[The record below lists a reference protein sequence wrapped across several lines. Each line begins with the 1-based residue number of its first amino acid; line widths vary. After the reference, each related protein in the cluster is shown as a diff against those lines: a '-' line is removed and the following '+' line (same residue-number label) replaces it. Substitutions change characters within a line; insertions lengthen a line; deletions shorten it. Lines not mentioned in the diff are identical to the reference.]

1 MRSTSISNRWTKRPI
16 VMLLVVFVWSGFIAS
31 ALVVSS
37 NDIDVDIEDEDEEE
51 MDPDVVIRPYSIVE
65 VGVPQ
70 NLAKIFGK
78 SDDNDIHNFSLD
90 VIENKILET
99 ETYFQTQVRDV
110 LSPDQVRRCQD
121 YHERCLV
128 WTLQG
133 GCKNDDEFME
143 KNCAASCQVCDTV
156 LPDEDLC
163 YYLENGPDIWQP
175 GDLDRMFRRI
185 VQQVQDL
192 SDNKRRV
199 EILSSPD
206 STNITTEEGRTEP
219 GPWILVIDNFLNVAE
234 MERLI
239 ELGEIQGYKR
249 SVLHETGVKE
259 SYRNSVNS
267 WCYQDGCGQDPVAK
281 TVLQRIYDLT
291 EIPEDYSED
300 MQMLYYQPGQYYKV
314 HHDYLD
320 LDEEATEQR
329 GNRIL
334 TVFLYL
340 NDVKEG
346 GETTFPE
353 LDVTVVPKPGM
364 ALIWPNVLDSDP
376 YAIDWNTEHEANQV
390 IRGEKY
396 GANVW
401 FHLKPTRKEYSKF
414 RCCKRK
420 RTYLENGPDAW
431 EPGDLDSTFERI
443 VQDPY
448 FKTTYNLRLL
458 SAPQSYQYH
467 GDDTTMAGPW
477 VITLDDFVTPEEAS
491 RLVELGALKG
501 YVQSTSD
508 SDTEEDYADD
518 DEDALR
524 TPTVSW
530 CEKKCMK
537 DSLVKDLFA
546 RIYNLT
552 QFDSDYT
559 EKMQLLKYDVGQFHK
574 ARTDYNMD
582 LDEETE
588 NQLGNSILTLFL
600 YLSDVE
606 EGGQTLFPELN
617 LQVSPKLGRVLI
629 WPSVLNDDPAEMDSL
644 AMHESLPVVQGT
656 KFGANVWFRLKPFSR
671 AYKRFTCDD
680 GDESYDGVVDE
691 DDEKQVDGFE
701 DEF

>member
-31 ALVVSS
+31 AVVSS
-37 NDIDVDIEDEDEEE
+37 DDVDVDIEEET
-51 MDPDVVIRPYSIVE
+51 DPDYVLIRPYSISE

-70 NLAKIFGK
+70 NLAKVFGE
-78 SDDNDIHNFSLD
+78 SDDDDVHNFSLD
-90 VIENKILET
+90 VMENKILET
-99 ETYFQTQVRDV
+99 ETYFQTQVRNV

-133 GCKNDDEFME
+133 GCEKEDEFME
-143 KNCAASCQVCDTV
+143 KNCAASCQVCNTV

-163 YYLENGPDIWQP
+163 YYLENGPDVWQP

-185 VQQVQDL
+185 VQQIQDL
-192 SDNKRRV
+192 GNNQGQV
-199 EILSSPD
+199 VILSSPD
-206 STNITTEEGRTEP
+206 STNITTEEGDTEP
-219 GPWILVIDNFLNVAE
+219 GPWILVIDNFLSVEE

-239 ELGEIQGYKR
+239 ELGKIEGYQR
-249 SVLHETGVKE
+249 SILQKADAEEK
-259 SYRNSVNS
+259 SYRTSRNS
-267 WCYQDGCGQDPVAK
+267 WCFHDGCGQDPMAK

-314 HHDYLD
+314 HHDYLE
-320 LDEEATEQR
+320 LDEETTKQE

-340 NDVKEG
+340 NDVEEG

-353 LDVTVVPKPGM
+353 LNVTVVPKPGR
-364 ALIWPNVLDSDP
+364 ALIWPSVLDSDP
-376 YAIDWNTEHEANQV
+376 YEIDWNTEHEANQV

-401 FHLKPTRKEYSKF
+401 FRLKPIRKEYSKIH
-414 RCCKRK
+414 CCKRK

-448 FKTTYNLRLL
+448 YKTTYNLQLL
-458 SAPQSYQYH
+458 SVPQSYQNH
-467 GDDTTMAGPW
+467 GDDTTIAGPW

-491 RLVELGALKG
+491 RLVELGALEG
-501 YVQSTSD
+501 YVQSTLESD
-508 SDTEEDYADD
+508 AEEDDEEND
-518 DEDALR
+518 DEWR
-524 TPTVSW
+524 TPMVSW

-537 DSLVKDLFA
+537 DSLVTNLFA

-559 EKMQLLKYDVGQFHK
+559 EKMQLLKYDVGQFHT

-582 LDEETE
+582 LDKETE
-588 NQLGNSILTLFL
+588 NQLGNRTLTFFL
-600 YLSDVE
+600 YLSDVDA
-606 EGGQTLFPELN
+606 GGQTFFPELN
-617 LQVSPKLGRVLI
+617 LQVAPKLGRVLI

-644 AMHESLPVVQGT
+644 TMHESLPVVQGT
-656 KFGANVWFRLKPFSR
+656 KFGANVWFRLKPFST

-680 GDESYDGVVDE
+680 GDDLDERYDGVVDE
-691 DDEKQVDGFE
+691 EDEKKHVDGFE